1 MGPEESD
8 VMAEHG
14 THATQRRYPPE
25 FRERAVRMVF
35 ETASER
41 GVRFGAVSRVAY
53 QVGIGPAS
61 ACCT

>member
-1 MGPEESD
+1 
-8 VMAEHG
+8 MAEHG